1 MLDTTNRPAT
11 VTRHKPFQGY
21 RKFYHVLASSFFPL
35 FYLRPP
41 FSEGEARFLLLWVT
55 GSCFLISFILD
66 LLRLRDRGFNS
77 RFMKAFSALIRQ
89 SEENRFNGS
98 TFLCL
103 AFFIVILLFPRTVAI
118 TAMLFL
124 SLGDAAAEL
133 GGKHF
138 GRLKI
143 FGRSLEGTLAFFLV
157 AFPVA
162 YSLIDDWRVALL
174 GALAGA
180 LVELFSFEVDDN
192 LTVPIGSALAL
203 WMALLLFHFDPAFPS
218 F

>member
-1 MLDTTNRPAT
+1 MQDTPQST
-11 VTRHKPFQGY
+11 VAPHKPFQGY
-21 RKFYHVLASSFFPL
+21 RKFYHVLASSLFPL

-41 FSEGEARFLLLWVT
+41 LPEGEARFLLLWAT
-55 GSCFLISFILD
+55 GACFALSFLLD
-66 LLRLRDRGFNS
+66 LLRLRDRQFNS
-77 RFMKAFSALIRQ
+77 RFMRTFSFLIRQ
-89 SEENRFNGS
+89 SEQDRFNGS

-157 AFPVA
+157 AFAVA
-162 YSLIDDWRVALL
+162 YSLLDDWRVALL

-180 LVELFSFEVDDN
+180 LVELLSFEVDDN

-203 WMALLLFHFDPAFPS
+203 WLALSLFHFEPAFPS

>member
-1 MLDTTNRPAT
+1 MSKTVPMAPRTTPS
-11 VTRHKPFQGY
+11 KPFQGY
-21 RKFYHVLASSFFPL
+21 RKFYHVLASSLFPL

-41 FSEGEARFLLLWVT
+41 FSEGEARLLLLWVT
-55 GSCFLISFILD
+55 GSCFLLSFILD
-66 LLRLRDRGFNS
+66 LLRLRDRQFNS
-77 RFMKAFSALIRQ
+77 KFMRTFSWLIRQ
-89 SEENRFNGS
+89 SEQDRFNGS

-138 GRLKI
+138 GRLKL

-203 WMALLLFHFDPAFPS
+203 WLALLLFHLDPTFPS